1 MVIVSHDIKIIAKCR
16 LCMLCGRGGGIMQT
30 ESFSGG

>member
-1 MVIVSHDIKIIAKCR
+1 MVIVSYDIKLIAKCR
-16 LCMLCGRGGGIMQT
+16 LCMLGGRGEIRQT